1 MIHARYLH
9 GFGSGPKTAK
19 GLALGA
25 RLAPR
30 LASYGIPDLEGGDF
44 TGLTM
49 DGILDR
55 AEAALHALP
64 DDGRP
69 CLLLGSS
76 LGGYTAA
83 LLAAQGRA
91 HRVAGLV
98 LIAPAFGF
106 TTRWAERLGSAGVE
120 RWRREGA
127 LPFYHHAHERELPLG
142 VGFLDSCQTLP
153 DFPGPP
159 TIPVTIVHGRQD
171 ETVDHRASVHY
182 AASHPGVELHLVHGD
197 HRLTDDRHED
207 LIGWAAEDLLRR
219 IG

>member
-9 GFGSGPKTAK
+9 GFGSSPKTAK
-19 GLALGA
+19 GLGLGQ
-25 RLAPR
+25 RLAPH

-55 AEAALHALP
+55 AEAALRALP

-76 LGGYTAA
+76 LGGYSAA
-83 LLAAQGRA
+83 LLASLGRA
-91 HRVAGLV
+91 HRVAGLL

-106 TTRWAERLGSAGVE
+106 TTRWATRLGQTGVE
-120 RWRREGA
+120 RWRRDGV
-127 LPFYHHAHERELPLG
+127 LPFYHHAHERDMPLG
-142 VGFLDSCQTLP
+142 VGFLDSCERLP
-153 DFPGPP
+153 DFPGPAGV
-159 TIPVTIVHGRQD
+159 PVTVVHGRQD
-171 ETVDHRASVHY
+171 ETVDHRASMHY
-182 AASHPGVELHLVHGD
+182 AASHEQTELHLVAGD
-197 HRLTDDRHED
+197 HRLMEPRHED
-207 LIGWAAEDLLRR
+207 LIAWAAEDLIRR